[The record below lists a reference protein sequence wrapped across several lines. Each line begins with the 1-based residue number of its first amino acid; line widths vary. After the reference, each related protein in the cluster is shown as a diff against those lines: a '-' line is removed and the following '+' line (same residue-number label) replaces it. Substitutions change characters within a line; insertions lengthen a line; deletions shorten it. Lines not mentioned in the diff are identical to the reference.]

1 MYGNGLPRNAGKCG
15 RESWSIGGMQSLFS
29 YKENGKRNLVWE
41 PTFYLQK
48 QITKPWDVFAEYA
61 SDFAQR
67 GGSKEVV
74 HFGTAYKI
82 TSTNQVDFHVGYGLS
97 LEGASAADLVKIMR
111 SKK

>member
-1 MYGNGLPRNAGKCG
+1 
-15 RESWSIGGMQSLFS
+15 MQSLFS
-29 YKENGKRNLVWE
+29 YTENGKRNLVWE
-41 PTFYLQK
+41 PTFYIEK

-82 TSTNQVDFHVGYGLS
+82 TSTNQVDFHFGYGLS
-97 LEGASAADLVKIMR
+97 RATPGRFFAAGYSLRIDKPWKR
-111 SKK
+111 